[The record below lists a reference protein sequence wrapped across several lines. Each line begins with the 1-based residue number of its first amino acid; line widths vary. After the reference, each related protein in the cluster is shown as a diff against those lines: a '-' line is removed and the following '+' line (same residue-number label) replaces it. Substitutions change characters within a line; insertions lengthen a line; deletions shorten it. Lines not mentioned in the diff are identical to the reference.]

1 MRQRSGIVPD
11 SAIRTIAPRLPRPVM
26 VNLTAYIETK
36 LDEDPLNLSAALR
49 GLGEKWRNEAWS
61 LELRTTALVV
71 ADLVDQGW
79 SVTPQGVRIY
89 LSPPGIQLAGETI
102 EEAKTRL
109 RRSLLIG
116 RERQLE
122 NPSVRRF
129 VERLSRPAQ
138 NNGHR
143 SSALDAVD
151 DGAALAAELRQAAAL
166 PDTVAWDRLRG
177 LVDPVVVECDDVSRC
192 PETGI
197 RLMDLWRYFRHTW
210 SLEYRSI
217 PGRQIPILIRNR
229 ARPKQPVIGIAMLA
243 SPVLRTKSRDA
254 WIGWTLESFVAKI
267 QDGTWSAKRALRAL
281 AARIEANLANIR
293 FDDLASAEEIAHPNE
308 RVVFR
313 LEQKGAGAAL
323 ARERQ
328 LQEEYAEYFEEYGEA
343 RSQTDAAKQ
352 GPENVDWFAA
362 SNDLLFVRKRA
373 NTLARLLDAKRQ
385 FQTIDWSRRGADI
398 LDTLL
403 ASLAGSKALGIALQ
417 EVRNSGLASRIADLS
432 VCGAVTPY
440 NLLLGGKLVALAMA
454 SREALGIWRDRYS
467 EKISIISSQI
477 AGRPIRRPAE
487 LRVLTTTSL
496 YGAGSSQY
504 NRLRLR
510 ASDHPGLKAD
520 ITWQRLD
527 RTAGFGTVHLS
538 QETVRMLRT
547 LSEQEYRARRINNR
561 FGEGTSPRLRQVREG
576 LEVLGIDSNEVLHHA
591 TPRLFYVCALSQN
604 AREHLLGLSVAD
616 GDSAASLAVIAE
628 GWRRRWLLPRIRRPD
643 ILERL
648 DSLGPRAVR
657 DDLLRPTVPTA
668 QPDQDSLPI

>member
-1 MRQRSGIVPD
+1 MRQRSDIIPD

-26 VNLTAYIETK
+26 VNLTAYIEIK
-36 LDEDPLNLSAALR
+36 LDEDPANLSAALR

-61 LELRTTALVV
+61 LELRTTAIVV

-79 SVTPQGVRIY
+79 SVTPEGVRIF
-89 LSPPGIQLAGETI
+89 LSPPGIQLAGKST
-102 EEAKTRL
+102 EEAKARL
-109 RRSLLIG
+109 RRSLRIG
-116 RERQLE
+116 RERQLQ

-129 VERLSRPAQ
+129 VKRLSRPAQ

-143 SSALDAVD
+143 SSALDVVD
-151 DGAALAAELRQAAAL
+151 DGAALAAELREAAAL
-166 PDTVAWDRLRG
+166 PDAAAWDRLRG
-177 LVDPVVVECDDVSRC
+177 LVDPAVVECDDASRC

-217 PGRQIPILIRNR
+217 PGRQIPLLIRNR
-229 ARPKQPVIGIAMLA
+229 ARRRQPVIGIAMLA

-254 WIGWTLESFVAKI
+254 WIGWTPKSFI
-267 QDGTWSAKRALRAL
+267 TEIRNGTWSAKRAMRAL
-281 AARIEANLANIR
+281 AAQIEANLANIR
-293 FDDLASAEEIAHPNE
+293 FDDLASADEIARPNE

-328 LQEEYAEYFEEYGEA
+328 LQEEYAEYFEEFGEA

-352 GPENVDWFAA
+352 GPENVDWLAA

-385 FQTIDWSRRGADI
+385 FQAIDWSRRGADI

-403 ASLAGSKALGIALQ
+403 TSPAGFRALSIALQ

-432 VCGAVTPY
+432 VCGAVAPY

-454 SREALGIWRDRYS
+454 SREAVSIWRERYS
-467 EKISIISSQI
+467 DKVSIISSQI

-496 YGAGSSQY
+496 YGSGSSQY
-504 NRLRLR
+504 NRLKLR
-510 ASDHPGLKAD
+510 AADFPGLASD
-520 ITWQRLD
+520 IAWQELGP
-527 RTAGFGTVHLS
+527 TAGFGTVHLS
-538 QETVRMLRT
+538 QETVRMLRS

-591 TPRLFYVCALSQN
+591 TPRLFYVCALGGS
-604 AREHLLGLSVAD
+604 AREHLLGLS
-616 GDSAASLAVIAE
+616 AAGTGPTANLAVIAE
-628 GWRRRWLLPRIRRPD
+628 AWRRRWLLSRIRRGD

-648 DSLGPRAVR
+648 AQLGPASVR
-657 DDLLRPTVPTA
+657 DELLTA
-668 QPDQDSLPI
+668 GEFG